1 MRLFSYIF
9 LFLLTTWQL
18 IAQTYPVQVV
28 PMLTPPYSSKIAD
41 YANPMAN
48 RVQLQLITT
57 DLSVQNRSVQLYVEI
72 KGNGLTAASAPVLS
86 GISPLRISGGEIL
99 RLTNAELASYFQLR
113 NLQGITSQQYTSALP
128 DGMYSFCFRVKDVLS
143 GRWLSQSHCAI
154 AYLMLNDPPILN
166 IPTDNE
172 QVAVTDFQNIIFS
185 WTPRQINATNIT
197 YSFELREIL
206 DPALDPRFA
215 FEVSRRILK
224 EDDLRMT
231 TFVYDVSKPNLIP
244 GRRYAWRVRA
254 ISTGGLA
261 ENSVFKNNGYSEVHS
276 FVYAVNCSK
285 PLFLLSQQQGKN
297 RTKLLWQGHTLHQKY
312 HIQYRK
318 KGVANAQWFEAS
330 TRNTQTLITD
340 LEAGEYE
347 FRVGATC
354 ETERYG
360 INPSYVY
367 SDIQTFK
374 IEKTQNT
381 TESAYNCGIV
391 PKIAITNQKPL
402 GSLVT
407 NEVFVAGD
415 FSVTIL
421 EVSGNNGIFSGKGFI
436 KVPYLN
442 DTKLAVEFEN
452 VKINADYQLTDGVVK
467 TTYDS
472 DWKGVQFAENLI
484 GQGEKSKDIDVPF
497 EIEKVETR
505 NGEIVVIGKDG
516 RKEVFPFAGNDS
528 SVKGKVTTTTNGV
541 TTTEEKIYHI
551 DKDGKVSTPQAVAQG
566 GKPTKENTN
575 GVTKE
580 GEVTALTAKGIEVT
594 FENTA
599 DSKYAY
605 EVPTKAYS
613 KDYQKMDGKYIPF
626 KAVVKD
632 QTEPFLAKV
641 HITDKNI
648 SADSLIFKT
657 DKGAL
662 IESKRVEGSNDF
674 LLTLKGFHSFAV
686 EQVQATIKQGKKY
699 QIAGVF
705 NLVHLSPKTA
715 KVVLVPTAEN
725 LSIDTDRVKAIYSKI
740 GVTLDITWA
749 TPFDITPYLSDGVL
763 ETKDVFGDLT
773 DYSLSQQ
780 KIINAYKATGEVAN
794 DTYYVFITN
803 AKSSTGQ
810 GGYMALGGQFGFV
823 FDQTARTLAH
833 ELGHGIFKLAHPF
846 KKKQQGNVPSLMDY
860 TSDEALLFADW
871 KQINDPAFKIG
882 IFQGQGEGESYQVRG
897 GIPKEWF
904 IKGIVS
910 FLTPSK
916 QIVNLSNIKQASF
929 SFGVGDQKYSGAENR
944 LFPPGVLVSYIKVK
958 KGKEIEYKARYENG
972 LFKGY
977 FNGENEDTYLP
988 KEDNQTVIIR
998 ILTQEASKYI
1008 RISDTGLMCIKKG
1021 QAATP
1026 IWNIL
1031 KDNTLSGRNL
1041 KELSTF
1047 EYGKGQVVSGLT
1059 PTDMRLEKD
1068 YIQLLQLDL
1077 DLNSYSSNVLHL
1089 NNLYAKIYELKI
1101 LNPYLFD
1108 KFTTSF
1114 NQWRES
1120 DIQKEININKL
1131 KEFAEVFNFST
1142 YTNTTEGLGYFEYL
1156 LWKNKKFEDERISV
1170 DKKRE
1175 MLIYFIEEF
1184 SKIINSEYY
1193 KNDNV
1198 IKELLECNN
1207 NSKLFSNSYSE
1218 KQVQELFQTLNLD
1231 DQEKICIPIRL
1242 ELINKLLKKTT
1253 VLDGTEKVILQILKT
1268 TPKYQQAELLVLMF
1282 NNENTKK
1289 YNLIERFSAVD
1300 DTTVFI
1306 GDDNYTALMKIIASF
1321 YKKLLETGTE
1331 EALSKIDNNTTYDEV
1346 IGIRDHRPFNENI
1359 LKERYI
1365 NFNYNNVTK
1374 RLLFSAIP
1382 FSQMAWEATFNDGK
1396 PTEESTVKY
1405 DKESNKINYKNYTIV
1420 GFAPDKELKNVFLD
1434 PLSPI
1439 IIANNSELGN
1449 LYKVDT
1455 KKQLKYVP
1463 AVMLYFIN
1471 KKADSKTIGD
1481 SISTAVDLVSLAI
1494 PGGQATTLAK
1504 LLNYADKVSSVLS
1517 LAGNLLEDDN
1527 EELSTV
1533 LNISSGVLGVTNV
1546 ISLKGKPISAASFD
1560 LEVGK
1565 NIKYENIV
1573 KKLAEDVRANA
1584 SEIAANSDAKNIQIR
1599 ILDNE
1604 IALAQANNKSEIV
1617 NELQKAKEALNKAK
1631 NISKLVYRNIKYDD
1645 FIKTFEATEEQY
1657 QVAFKLWGEEKWDEL
1672 YKFFRENRINE
1683 WNGVVW
1689 PPYNGFSKVNKTIP
1703 ANKYTLTI
1711 DRFQKEASLGGGFG
1725 SPILRNGEGVES
1737 LAYTYDSRMLS
1748 DELGDGIYYFSFRM
1762 SDKVSDV
1769 QLKIGDVAP
1778 WFSKSQNLAG
1788 EQIEFSQKLHKL
1800 DANYFNSIEAQ
1811 VRIKGEWRKCVIEG
1825 KSVVTEIQDVLN
1837 KLPKS
1842 VADDIVDF
1850 INTEKSRLQYF
1861 KNAQKTG
1868 KLDKAI
1874 EAYNIYKKN
1883 KQKVILCP

>member
-86 GISPLRISGGEIL
+86 GVSPLRINGGEIL

-206 DPALDPRFA
+206 DPTLDPRFA

-367 SDIQTFK
+367 SDIQTFE
-374 IEKTQNT
+374 IEKTQST

-541 TTTEEKIYHI
+541 TTTQEKIYHI

-580 GEVTALTAKGIEVT
+580 GEATALTAKGIEVT

-605 EVPTKAYS
+605 EVPAKAYS

-632 QTEPFLAKV
+632 KTEPFLAKV

-662 IESKRVEGSNDF
+662 IESKRIEGSDDF

-725 LSIDTDRVKAIYSKI
+725 LSINTDRVKAIYSKI

-749 TPFDITPYLSDGVL
+749 APFDITPYLSDGVL

-780 KIINAYKATGEVAN
+780 KIIDAYKATGKVVN

-823 FDQTARTLAH
+823 FDQTERTLAH

-846 KKKQQGNVPSLMDY
+846 KKKQQGDVPSLMDY
-860 TSDEALLFADW
+860 TSDEDLLFADW
-871 KQINDPAFKIG
+871 KQINDPAFKVG
-882 IFQGQGEGESYQVRG
+882 IFQGQKDGLRVSEKY
-897 GIPKEWF
+897 F
-904 IKGIVS
+904 ISGHNKGIAPNGKVIVEINTTKTGYKARFGIEYGDYYIHHIQLYNDAGKPIDNELYS
-910 FLTPSK
+910 WNGEDFVNQTSAKTIAQTDAIELVYNTATSTVKTYVYQLVNECIYNYAEIDYTSSK
-916 QIVNLSNIKQASF
+916 GISEIEKLKWKKQYLLSAGKECIGKENLSNEGDGNGGEKTVFSYIADKKLSEKVKEKLHSIVSKNTKNSITGENHHLNTKILLSDKNVSANTAKISLRKENGKAQLYVDDKKVAIESDEIIFWIEYDSSNDKISVREVVVGDSFDEYLRKALKQWDDQLQYQQASF
-929 SFGVGDQKYSGAENR
+929 FGKLFYIGKDITDFHFTAFYDLFDMLGSG
-944 LFPPGVLVSYIKVK
+944 I
-958 KGKEIEYKARYENG
+958 GK
-972 LFKGY
+972 
-977 FNGENEDTYLP
+977 
-988 KEDNQTVIIR
+988 
-998 ILTQEASKYI
+998 
-1008 RISDTGLMCIKKG
+1008 
-1021 QAATP
+1021 
-1026 IWNIL
+1026 
-1031 KDNTLSGRNL
+1031 
-1041 KELSTF
+1041 
-1047 EYGKGQVVSGLT
+1047 
-1059 PTDMRLEKD
+1059 
-1068 YIQLLQLDL
+1068 
-1077 DLNSYSSNVLHL
+1077 
-1089 NNLYAKIYELKI
+1089 LKI
-1101 LNPYLFD
+1101 PESVWNCKANDYNPIY
-1108 KFTTSF
+1108 
-1114 NQWRES
+1114 
-1120 DIQKEININKL
+1120 
-1131 KEFAEVFNFST
+1131 AEVFSYLNLSGSINLITEQIAGEEANLTKTSQASFALFCGIYNGLIDVVKTVPDLGKLLSSFGSSKGRENNSEFIQQIENIEIIDEEGNVIYSKGLGFGKLWFLFKEGISDQFSKDNPCKT
-1142 YTNTTEGLGYFEYL
+1142 GEFIGSIAGPIIVLCFGDVAASESIIAKIGSTSLKALQFCDRIADPFRYMGMSIRFIKNTSGKLVIVFRNATGKVAERLESGLYRVRVLVNNTERLEDVSENIAEELFNGRTVSIGGDTNARLAHTTEDTAEKTAKEVAEEYA
-1156 LWKNKKFEDERISV
+1156 K
-1170 DKKRE
+1170 
-1175 MLIYFIEEF
+1175 
-1184 SKIINSEYY
+1184 SE
-1193 KNDNV
+1193 
-1198 IKELLECNN
+1198 
-1207 NSKLFSNSYSE
+1207 
-1218 KQVQELFQTLNLD
+1218 
-1231 DQEKICIPIRL
+1231 
-1242 ELINKLLKKTT
+1242 KLLKESVNNSEAPNALFNNKNAVNALTKARNNPILKKLGFTDKILASLRASGKGEFSYEKILDKLLSIAKKIEDNPNTT
-1253 VLDGTEKVILQILKT
+1253 LEDFYEKVIYKLEKNSKATNSQRIGVEGVLK
-1268 TPKYQQAELLVLMF
+1268 
-1282 NNENTKK
+1282 
-1289 YNLIERFSAVD
+1289 AVD
-1300 DTTVFI
+1300 DEF
-1306 GDDNYTALMKIIASF
+1306 DNL
-1321 YKKLLETGTE
+1321 
-1331 EALSKIDNNTTYDEV
+1331 
-1346 IGIRDHRPFNENI
+1346 
-1359 LKERYI
+1359 
-1365 NFNYNNVTK
+1365 
-1374 RLLFSAIP
+1374 
-1382 FSQMAWEATFNDGK
+1382 
-1396 PTEESTVKY
+1396 
-1405 DKESNKINYKNYTIV
+1405 
-1420 GFAPDKELKNVFLD
+1420 
-1434 PLSPI
+1434 
-1439 IIANNSELGN
+1439 
-1449 LYKVDT
+1449 
-1455 KKQLKYVP
+1455 
-1463 AVMLYFIN
+1463 
-1471 KKADSKTIGD
+1471 
-1481 SISTAVDLVSLAI
+1481 
-1494 PGGQATTLAK
+1494 
-1504 LLNYADKVSSVLS
+1504 
-1517 LAGNLLEDDN
+1517 
-1527 EELSTV
+1527 
-1533 LNISSGVLGVTNV
+1533 
-1546 ISLKGKPISAASFD
+1546 LKGKIVRFENSVENIRGTKSYEDLNVEIVTFDGTKTAYRIEVKNCPTCVDTHIIRKQFIERDLFNATDISQIKWRIYGQNFTKQDFEKLLKENKEAIKSLLKNEKSKSNIEKWFD
-1560 LEVGK
+1560 L
-1565 NIKYENIV
+1565 
-1573 KKLAEDVRANA
+1573 
-1584 SEIAANSDAKNIQIR
+1584 
-1599 ILDNE
+1599 
-1604 IALAQANNKSEIV
+1604 
-1617 NELQKAKEALNKAK
+1617 KEGQ
-1631 NISKLVYRNIKYDD
+1631 S
-1645 FIKTFEATEEQY
+1645 FI
-1657 QVAFKLWGEEKWDEL
+1657 
-1672 YKFFRENRINE
+1672 
-1683 WNGVVW
+1683 
-1689 PPYNGFSKVNKTIP
+1689 
-1703 ANKYTLTI
+1703 
-1711 DRFQKEASLGGGFG
+1711 
-1725 SPILRNGEGVES
+1725 
-1737 LAYTYDSRMLS
+1737 S
-1748 DELGDGIYYFSFRM
+1748 DEQIKIFSNTYYS
-1762 SDKVSDV
+1762 
-1769 QLKIGDVAP
+1769 KI
-1778 WFSKSQNLAG
+1778 
-1788 EQIEFSQKLHKL
+1788 
-1800 DANYFNSIEAQ
+1800 FN
-1811 VRIKGEWRKCVIEG
+1811 
-1825 KSVVTEIQDVLN
+1825 
-1837 KLPKS
+1837 
-1842 VADDIVDF
+1842 
-1850 INTEKSRLQYF
+1850 
-1861 KNAQKTG
+1861 
-1868 KLDKAI
+1868 
-1874 EAYNIYKKN
+1874 
-1883 KQKVILCP
+1883 